1 MHFKINT
8 LGLIVASGLGFA
20 GQPAWAEQAGEP
32 TAWIPSLSLG
42 LGLQVQNTEG
52 ALDST
57 MPGLGPPDS
66 YLPIP
71 RGPAQDERQFF
82 MPVIPLGLQLKGPA
96 LDVLPGAPRPFVHA
110 SALFTPDSKRSIV
123 REGSPDEVI
132 FSETPQAPE
141 GIVGQ
146 GSEVT
151 ADLALEWIAGI
162 GLAFPIALESRT
174 LELKLSADYFG
185 QVVDLEGLVTNV
197 RRTEANTDPDSECS
211 AFYTPHGPAPDP
223 FTPGPCP
230 VDTVGSSETT
240 IQHGVGLRTGLET
253 NAGHWGPVVLSIF
266 FDAQLYY
273 LLGDLSTQFGASTPN
288 GSATFAFE
296 SDPLV
301 FQAGVGLRFNW
312 GGF

>member
-1 MHFKINT
+1 MRFKIAM
-8 LGLIVASGLGFA
+8 LSLVVASGLGLA
-20 GQPAWAEQAGEP
+20 VQPTQAEQAAQSP
-32 TAWIPSLSLG
+32 AWIPSISLG

-57 MPGLGPPDS
+57 MPGLGPPPD
-66 YLPIP
+66 YVPIP
-71 RGPAQDERQFF
+71 RGPADDEQQFF
-82 MPVIPLGLQLKGPA
+82 MPLIPLGLQLKGPA

-110 SALFTPDSKRSIV
+110 SAVFTPDSKRSIA

-151 ADLALEWIAGI
+151 ADLAIEWIAGI

-174 LELKLSADYFG
+174 LEIKFSADYFG

-197 RRTEANTDPDSECS
+197 RRTDPDTQCS
-211 AFYTPHGPAPDP
+211 ALFVPDDP
-223 FTPGPCP
+223 DNPGPCP
-230 VDTVGSSETT
+230 VDSVGSSETT

-253 NAGHWGPVVLSIF
+253 SAVNWGPVFMSVF

-273 LLGDLSTQFGASTPN
+273 LLGDLSTDFGASTSK
-288 GSATFAFE
+288 GSASFAFE

-301 FQAGVGLRFNW
+301 FQAGAGLHFNW

>member
-1 MHFKINT
+1 MS
-8 LGLIVASGLGFA
+8 LILASGLGLA
-20 GQPAWAEQAGEP
+20 DQPARAEQAGEP
-32 TAWIPSLSLG
+32 AAWIPSLSLG

-71 RGPAQDERQFF
+71 RGPAEDEHQLF
-82 MPVIPLGLQLKGPA
+82 MPLIPVGLQLKGPA
-96 LDVLPGAPRPFVHA
+96 LEILPGAPRSFFHA
-110 SALFTPDSKRSIV
+110 SALFTPDSKRSVV
-123 REGSPDEVI
+123 REGSPDQVI

-151 ADLALEWIAGI
+151 ADLAFEWTAGI
-162 GLAFPIALESRT
+162 GLAFPIALEGRT

-197 RRTEANTDPDSECS
+197 RRTDPDTECS
-211 AFYTPHGPAPDP
+211 AFFTPPDP
-223 FTPGPCP
+223 GTPGPCP
-230 VDTVGSSETT
+230 VDSVQSSETT

-253 NAGHWGPVVLSIF
+253 NAGSWGPVVMSVF

-273 LLGDLSTQFGASTPN
+273 LLSDLSTQFGATTPN

-301 FQAGVGLRFNW
+301 FQTGVGLRFNW